1 MVAKVDVGVLSSDVA
16 VDFLLRRGK
25 KKLDDAQER
34 AAAAK
39 LAEELGFLPLALD
52 HAASYCA
59 GGRRVSFADYLGLYL
74 GKLGHEPGGTSESKR
89 HSSVRATFTLALERA
104 INGDATLGVKACP
117 EAGIVMGVAA
127 LLAPVP
133 IPFSLFSHPRLAA
146 ADLDAAFR
154 ALADV
159 SLIAVDAD
167 ASAFTL
173 HRVVQAIM
181 RERLAE
187 GGDIEQIAG
196 LGVAL
201 LLQEFPSETDYRS
214 WPLCAQL
221 APHIVSLLDQD
232 SINSADRAHAGLVGY
247 NLAKYYNDVLQ
258 PAEAEKWASYALE
271 TWSKTRSQGDTWTV
285 NALYVLAMARGKQFA
300 FTEAA
305 EAFVKILEIDENR
318 FGPNHTETG
327 KTLAA
332 LADIYV
338 SQGRYAEAEPLLK
351 RSLSIYEKTV
361 GGEHPDTSATLHELA
376 RLYQA
381 QGRYT
386 EAEPLLKRSLSIYEK
401 TVGGEHPDTSAT
413 LHDLAR
419 LYQAQGRYPEAEP
432 LLKRSLSIDEKTVGG
447 EHPNTGI
454 TLRSLTELAIDAA
467 RAGEARAYL
476 DRAWAVLAPH
486 WQADHV
492 RWAQVLNVAALVE
505 LAEGKA
511 RQAEATARAA
521 LERRLSTISP
531 EHPDVAQSKWTLA
544 RVMLASGRVSE
555 AQALLREAIA
565 ALEGKVTAEHVWLK
579 GARATF
585 AEAERGAPGAAAR
598 PPLALP
604 DDKSGGA
611 SESWWQRIIGRRKG

>member
-361 GGEHPDTSATLHELA
+361 GGEHPDTSATLH
-376 RLYQA
+376 
-381 QGRYT
+381 
-386 EAEPLLKRSLSIYEK
+386 
-401 TVGGEHPDTSAT
+401 
-413 LHDLAR
+413 DLAR